1 MQLSLHC
8 KGQKFQ
14 AVRLSLW
21 LFMHIFA
28 FLFQLLFEVV
38 ECYFSI
44 NKTETKVR
52 ESYQSLAFSHE
63 ISHLRKHVCI
73 VLSVIK
79 FNLTSIVFLLLYT
92 YSFFY
97 FENII
102 STKKEQ
108 NKTEFIWC
116 MLVKSSICWVLCC
129 IAISTV
135 DLLNLGFVTY
145 SPQPQVQHTYMAN
158 CHLKTYKD
166 TKTS

>member
-44 NKTETKVR
+44 NKTVTKVR

-102 STKKEQ
+102 STKK
-108 NKTEFIWC
+108 NKIR
-116 MLVKSSICWVLCC
+116 
-129 IAISTV
+129 
-135 DLLNLGFVTY
+135 LNLSGVCWLRVPSVGSCAALRLALWTCLI
-145 SPQPQVQHTYMAN
+145 QV
-158 CHLKTYKD
+158 L
-166 TKTS
+166 

>member
-14 AVRLSLW
+14 AVRLSLC

-102 STKKEQ
+102 STKK
-108 NKTEFIWC
+108 NKIR
-116 MLVKSSICWVLCC
+116 
-129 IAISTV
+129 
-135 DLLNLGFVTY
+135 LNLSGVCWLGVPSVGSCAALRLALWTCLI
-145 SPQPQVQHTYMAN
+145 QV
-158 CHLKTYKD
+158 L
-166 TKTS
+166 